1 HKMYIEGINYC
12 SICREAIKKYPEFSE
27 YFNRHIIE
35 RIIRNRIYTGVVE
48 YAGVGYK
55 LLDNIVDDELI
66 KKLNDRSKYIKS
78 IKTMR
83 YYKYYYKIYYMG
95 SRMYPTTSIKR
106 YKDKVKE
113 YPYYRDKSKNVY
125 IAESKLDKILEGGLK
140 QQNSVNVDKV
150 NGKLDNLKKMFA
162 MGDIDEEQYTETK
175 KEIKNSKVNLEGVQ
189 RIEIDEHFNIKVI
202 FVNGQ
207 NCSVGYNRGRW

>member
-1 HKMYIEGINYC
+1 
-12 SICREAIKKYPEFSE
+12 KYSEFSE
-27 YFNRHIIE
+27 YFNRNIIE
-35 RIIRNRIYTGVVE
+35 RIIRNRIYTGIIE
-48 YAGVGYK
+48 YAGIEYK
-55 LLDNIVDDELI
+55 LLDNIVADELI
-66 KKLNDRSKYIKS
+66 EKLNDRSKYIKS

-83 YYKYYYKIYYMG
+83 YYKYYYKIYYMDN
-95 SRMYPTTSIKR
+95 RMYPTTSIKR

-140 QQNSVNVDKV
+140 QQNLVNVDKV
-150 NGKLDNLKKMFA
+150 NRKLENLKKMFA
-162 MGDIDEEQYTETK
+162 MGDVDEEGYTEMK
-175 KEIKNSKVNLEGVQ
+175 KEIKNSKVNLEEVQ
-189 RIEIDEHFNIKVI
+189 RIEIDEHFNIKIV